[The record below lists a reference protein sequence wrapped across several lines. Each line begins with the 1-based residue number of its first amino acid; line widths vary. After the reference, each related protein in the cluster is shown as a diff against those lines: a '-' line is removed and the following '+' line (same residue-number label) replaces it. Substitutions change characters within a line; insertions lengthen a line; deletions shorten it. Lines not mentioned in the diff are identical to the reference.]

1 MKSTKFPVSSI
12 SPWQIFQIIRF
23 SSVIGTNILFT
34 KGLLETSAIG
44 IYESIL
50 LIAAI
55 SSSFWVSGI
64 MQGLLSTFPKNEK
77 SPALFNTFIL
87 LSIFGMFVALVL
99 YSTQENFITWFNISN
114 TTLFDKLFIWYLL
127 FTSFNNPTYV
137 NEYFWMM
144 TNRNKPLLLYGALVY
159 FLQFAVLT
167 LPIATGFTLLQSF
180 QLLAF
185 LAICKWIISWI
196 IIYRH
201 SKFIIDPNF
210 TRILISKSIPLAAA
224 TLISGYAHYIDAWIV
239 KNHFD
244 EATFAAFM
252 YGAREFPL
260 SLIMANALSETLANR
275 IRIHGIHDNLSFIG
289 IEVKKLGKIL
299 FPLTCLLI
307 IVMPVLFPLIYNEDF
322 SLSASIFNIYLL
334 LIIPRLLFPQ
344 SILMGSGNNRIIL
357 WSAMIELG
365 INISS
370 SLLLLHLIGI
380 EGVAW
385 GTIIAYLADKIFLWF
400 YVSKKFQLPAK
411 SVTHLKLWITGSLTV
426 IGFYIVYYQ
435 VLSTFLQ

>member
-23 SSVIGTNILFT
+23 SSIIGTNILFT

-87 LSIFGMFVALVL
+87 LSILGMFVAFVL
-99 YSTQENFITWFNISN
+99 YSTQEHFITWFNISN
-114 TTLFDKLFIWYLL
+114 TTLFDKIFIWYLL

-144 TNRNKPLLLYGALVY
+144 TNKSKPLLLYGSLVY

-167 LPIATGFTLLQSF
+167 LPLATGYTLLQSF
-180 QLLAF
+180 QCLTI

-201 SKFIIDPNF
+201 SKLIVDPNF
-210 TRILISKSIPLAAA
+210 TRILISKSIPLAVA
-224 TLISGYAHYIDAWIV
+224 TLISGYAQYIDAWIV

-275 IRIHGIHDNLSFIG
+275 IRIHGIHSNLSFISL
-289 IEVKKLGKIL
+289 EAKKLAKIL

-307 IVMPVLFPLIYNEDF
+307 MVMPVLFPLIYNEDF
-322 SLSASIFNIYLL
+322 TLSANIFNIYLL

-357 WSAMIELG
+357 WSAILELV

-370 SLLLLHLIGI
+370 SLLLLNLIGI

-385 GTIIAYLADKIFLWF
+385 GTIIAYMADKMFLWF
-400 YVSKKFQLPAK
+400 YVSKKYLLPAK
-411 SVTHLKLWITGSLTV
+411 SITHIKLWITGSLTV
-426 IGFYIVYYQ
+426 IGFYVVYHL
-435 VLSTFLQ
+435 VLSTFL